1 MDIRGRAQA
10 EVDGYMSQFPDVP
23 KISTS
28 DLVSMISKA
37 PDSVVLVDV
46 RTDEER
52 RVSIIPG
59 ALSEQEF
66 MSRSPADFQDKTIVP
81 YCTVGF
87 RSGNYC
93 RKLIQSGTYGN
104 DIRNGEGIL
113 LWTHETQQ
121 PLHDV
126 SQPDQVQLSLFASFL
141 KSF

>member
-1 MDIRGRAQA
+1 MTN
-10 EVDGYMSQFPDVP
+10 SQ
-23 KISTS
+23 
-28 DLVSMISKA
+28 
-37 PDSVVLVDV
+37 
-46 RTDEER
+46 
-52 RVSIIPG
+52 VSIIPG

-81 YCTVGF
+81 YVGEPNPPISLIFCLGQQCTVGF